1 MRREKSKWKTNK
13 DESTNARRRG
23 GATRSSE
30 EVEETRWSEGVA
42 SSSGGHEPTT
52 VWEELVS
59 KAKPFDISKK
69 VVWEAYQRV
78 KANQGA
84 AGVDSESL
92 QEFERG
98 GVLG

>member
-1 MRREKSKWKTNK
+1 M
-13 DESTNARRRG
+13 
-23 GATRSSE
+23 
-30 EVEETRWSEGVA
+30 
-42 SSSGGHEPTT
+42 
-52 VWEELVS
+52 S